1 MRHDPRAGTNGPAL
15 APAVKQAP
23 RRWRARSVGASVRA
37 EISCTRA
44 VGRDSS
50 RGSDLRRTRHVA
62 YRGNAHGAAA
72 RGTSMIACSG
82 HATTHKPQARHASLL
97 GVSAVFRPWTS
108 DLSFAP
114 SESCAKSSEL
124 MTPSANTS
132 YGHTSIQSALPS
144 HRARFTRG
152 EKVPGEASHRSP
164 GRSGWEAARLTLA
177 GFLFGCFMLSPLA
190 ELRAREWR
198 CRSPLRQIHPDWLHC
213 DSVTY
218 QQAAPSSRLADRA
231 RCEIA
236 DTARSLAKKLGW
248 HR

>member
-144 HRARFTRG
+144 HRARSTRG
-152 EKVPGEASHRSP
+152 EKMPGEASHRSP
-164 GRSGWEAARLTLA
+164 GRSGCEAARLTLA
-177 GFLFGCFMLSPLA
+177 GFLLGCFMLIPLA
-190 ELRAREWR
+190 ELRAGEWLS
-198 CRSPLRQIHPDWLHC
+198 RSPSRPLRFRYI
-213 DSVTY
+213 
-218 QQAAPSSRLADRA
+218 AAGCAFGAPCWPGARRNGRRPS
-231 RCEIA
+231 
-236 DTARSLAKKLGW
+236 RSLLK
-248 HR
+248 RR